1 MIKIDA
7 NLCLGCKSCS
17 NVCPSQNITMRDDD
31 GRRTV
36 HLKSCKEDC
45 DLCVKVCPTGSLSLV
60 SRDEI
65 VAETATVPD
74 VKISFDLVACN
85 TCRSRYATEP
95 MLRWIESSLP
105 RHIQKDAAG
114 LEWIRICP
122 ACRRNVEAERMVE
135 QILPGR
141 RKKDWRCSWLFQSG
155 KKGLHPARAR
165 LLYELI
171 VLIGMII

>member
-7 NLCLGCKSCS
+7 SLCLGCKSCS
-17 NVCPSQNITMRDDD
+17 NVCPSQNIIVSDED
-31 GRRTV
+31 GRRRIRW
-36 HLKSCKEDC
+36 KSCKEDC
-45 DLCVKVCPTGSLSLV
+45 DLCTKVCPTGAISLV
-60 SRDEI
+60 PGDET
-65 VAETATVPD
+65 VADHDGEIA
-74 VKISFDLVACN
+74 FDLAACK
-85 TCRSRYATEP
+85 TCGSRYAAEP

-105 RHIQKDAAG
+105 IHIQRDATG

-122 ACRRNVEAERMVE
+122 SCRRNVEAERMVE

-155 KKGLHPARAR
+155 KRGLHPARAR

-171 VLIGMII
+171 VLMGMII